1 MSGAELAN
9 VINEAAIISA
19 QKKVQQIS
27 LAELEEARDKVRF
40 GKERRSM
47 VLREDE
53 RRVVAYHEAGH
64 AVVHLQMTQLPELH
78 KVSIIPRGQALGTTT
93 TMPREDQNIHS
104 RKFLIEQ
111 LAVLM
116 GGRAAENIFLGDMT
130 NGANGDLDS
139 AKNIA
144 RKMIHDWGMGQ
155 KLYYEPNRDD
165 AEREINSLLADAMQT
180 AHSIINQFRKE
191 TELLAEKLLVEETFT
206 RDEVLRLFGWQPAKE
221 SAPDCSDSPS
231 ELAVA

>member
-1 MSGAELAN
+1 MF
-9 VINEAAIISA
+9 
-19 QKKVQQIS
+19 Q
-27 LAELEEARDKVRF
+27 
-40 GKERRSM
+40 
-47 VLREDE
+47 
-53 RRVVAYHEAGH
+53 
-64 AVVHLQMTQLPELH
+64 LQMTQLPQLH

-104 RKFLIEQ
+104 RKFLVEQ

-191 TELLAEKLLVEETFT
+191 TELLAEKLLIEETFT
-206 RDEVLRLFGWQPAKE
+206 REEVLQLFGRQPANE
-221 SAPDCSDSPS
+221 SAPDCSEPTS
-231 ELAVA
+231 ELAIA